1 MILKHTTSKPP
12 QAHDVSR
19 GTDGRR
25 AAVSSKPRRLAVLA
39 VATTLAA
46 GAADAGAARAQTS
59 RPINTSARLMVVSEV
74 AAFKPPRSVTGLAR
88 DLGVDTSFAWRTL
101 DELARSGRDGAPA

>member
-1 MILKHTTSKPP
+1 
-12 QAHDVSR
+12 
-19 GTDGRR
+19 
-25 AAVSSKPRRLAVLA
+25 
-39 VATTLAA
+39 
-46 GAADAGAARAQTS
+46 
-59 RPINTSARLMVVSEV
+59 MVVSEV